1 MTVAKCTTVCE
12 ANKFQYAGLEYAQ
25 ECCTSSILRSDLISK
40 AYFVT
45 GCGNTLSAP
54 GAPAAS
60 GCDKPCK
67 GNATEYCGGSNRRKL
82 FPWLLAK
89 TFAAHY
95 GGRLQAT
102 SKYAGQPH
110 S

>member
-1 MTVAKCTTVCE
+1 MLYVVD
-12 ANKFQYAGLEYAQ
+12 LE
-25 ECCTSSILRSDLISK
+25 IRSHFKSL
-40 AYFVT
+40 FVT

-82 FPWLLAK
+82 IPLLPAK
-89 TFAAHY
+89 PFAAHY
-95 GGRLQAT
+95 G
-102 SKYAGQPH
+102 
-110 S
+110 